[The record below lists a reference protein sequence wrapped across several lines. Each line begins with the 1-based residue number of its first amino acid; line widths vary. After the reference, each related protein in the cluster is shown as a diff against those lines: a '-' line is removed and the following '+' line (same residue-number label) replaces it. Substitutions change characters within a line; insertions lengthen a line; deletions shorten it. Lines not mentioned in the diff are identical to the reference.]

1 MPKISIIIP
10 MYNSA
15 KFLDRCVQALINQT
29 ISDIEIILVNDASPD
44 KSLEIAQGYAA
55 KDSRIVVIDLPQN
68 IVASRNAGIKIAK
81 GEYLGFVDADDWV
94 EPDMY
99 SKLYDKTENGKIDVV
114 IGGIKDC
121 YESGRI
127 VSEELFKNCK
137 EDSVSIRRYYTQNGG
152 RLFTNI
158 WKRSLITEDILFIEH
173 NLYCDS
179 IVAAWY
185 LKANTFAFV
194 REDLYNYYINDS
206 SITHR
211 KNSYAMFDRLL
222 AAQDLWDRTHT
233 MGIYNKYKSKIDYIY
248 YRLYFRNTLLQIIFL
263 FTRVPFKK
271 VRELRNH
278 FLSQLRIKDNPYF
291 KRHKNEIPGI
301 ISRIVMRN
309 LYLGVCLLQILILYI
324 RVIRKK

>member
-15 KFLDRCVQALINQT
+15 KFLDRCVQSLINQT

-44 KSLEIAQGYAA
+44 NSLEIAHGYAA

-121 YESGRI
+121 YESEYVI
-127 VSEELFKNCK
+127 SENHFLNCK
-137 EDSVSIRRYYTQNGG
+137 EDSASIKKHIAQYGG
-152 RLFTNI
+152 RLFSNI
-158 WKRSLITEDILFIEH
+158 WKRTMITNDILFMEH

-194 REDLYNYYINDS
+194 REDLYNYYINN
-206 SITHR
+206 SIH
-211 KNSYAMFDRLL
+211 LL
-222 AAQDLWDRTHT
+222 
-233 MGIYNKYKSKIDYIY
+233 
-248 YRLYFRNTLLQIIFL
+248 LL
-263 FTRVPFKK
+263 
-271 VRELRNH
+271 
-278 FLSQLRIKDNPYF
+278 
-291 KRHKNEIPGI
+291 
-301 ISRIVMRN
+301 
-309 LYLGVCLLQILILYI
+309 
-324 RVIRKK
+324 